1 MHVCRLRDLL
11 AKKIPQTETPS
22 TGMQNNKGSNVTGTG
37 GRAGCGVDEV
47 GTKNVSDDDNEGESG
62 NESYRTTKSK
72 NNDND
77 EVGLI

>member
-47 GTKNVSDDDNEGESG
+47 GAKNVSDDKEGESG

-72 NNDND
+72 NNEND